1 MAFLVII
8 VLAILLSGIKILNEW
23 ERAPVLT
30 LGRYAGMKG
39 PGIIYV
45 TPFISR
51 IPMRISTRLQT
62 YSFMVEQT
70 LTKDNVPVDVD
81 AVMYSMVADPEKC
94 VLKAEN
100 YIDATRYASQTTLR
114 EVIGQTMFDEL
125 LAEREKVGEIARRII
140 DEKTEAWGVKVTSVE
155 VRDIKIPSALQD
167 AMSRQAQAERERRAR
182 VTLALAEVQAAEKMV
197 DAANLYKGNEKA
209 FQLRW
214 MNMLYELG
222 LQGRGPLII
231 IPANIPSA
239 GVSTIGLLGVEDLT
253 GEKKEK
259 KEKGISEEAKGE
271 GRSGR
276 RRRGGRG
283 TEGKMGD
290 EGSEGKAEP

>member
-1 MAFLVII
+1 MTLVYDLVILFI
-8 VLAILLSGIKILNEW
+8 AIIIAVILLSGIKILNEW

-30 LGRYAGMKG
+30 LGRYVGMKG

-45 TPFISR
+45 VPFISR
-51 IPMRISTRLQT
+51 VPMRISTRIQT
-62 YSFMVEQT
+62 YSFVIEQT

-81 AVMYSMVADPEKC
+81 AVMYFMAVDPEKC

-100 YIDATRYASQTTLR
+100 YIDATKYAAQTTLR

-125 LAEREKVGEIARRII
+125 LTEREKVGEIARGII
-140 DEKTEAWGVKVTSVE
+140 DEKTEVWGVKVTSVE
-155 VRDIKIPSALQD
+155 VRDIKIPQNLQE
-167 AMSRQAQAERERRAR
+167 AISRQAQAERERRAR

-197 DAANLYKGNEKA
+197 QAAELYKNNDRG

-222 LQGRGPLII
+222 LQGRGTLII

-239 GVSTIGLLGVEDLT
+239 GMANLGLINIGDLLKQQE
-253 GEKKEK
+253 EKKGSAEAG
-259 KEKGISEEAKGE
+259 KGQ
-271 GRSGR
+271 
-276 RRRGGRG
+276 
-283 TEGKMGD
+283 
-290 EGSEGKAEP
+290 

>member
-1 MAFLVII
+1 VLAADLLIAFLVLV
-8 VLAILLSGIKILNEW
+8 VLIILLSGIKILSEW

-51 IPMRISTRLQT
+51 VPMRISLRLQT
-62 YSFMVEQT
+62 YSFVIEQT

-81 AVMYSMVADPEKC
+81 AVMYFMVADPEKC

-100 YIDATRYASQTTLR
+100 YAEATKYAAQTTLR
-114 EVIGQTMFDEL
+114 EVIGQTTFDEL
-125 LAEREKVGEIARRII
+125 LTEREKVGEIARNII
-140 DEKTEAWGVKVTSVE
+140 DEKTEGWGVKVTSVE
-155 VRDIKIPSALQD
+155 IRDIKIPSMLQE

-197 DAANLYKGNEKA
+197 EAANLYSGNDRA

-222 LQGRGPLII
+222 LQSEGPLII
-231 IPANIPSA
+231 VPANIPSA
-239 GVSTIGLLGVEDLT
+239 GVSTMGIIGLEDVMS
-253 GEKKEK
+253 GIKGKKRER
-259 KEKGISEEAKGE
+259 SVR
-271 GRSGR
+271 GRSG
-276 RRRGGRG
+276 
-283 TEGKMGD
+283 TEG
-290 EGSEGKAEP
+290 EGAQASQTDQK

>member
-1 MAFLVII
+1 MSFIAEILTAFIVLIVLII
-8 VLAILLSGIKILNEW
+8 VLSGIKILNEW

-30 LGRYAGMKG
+30 LGRYTGMKG

-51 IPMRISTRLQT
+51 IPIRVSTRLQT
-62 YSFMVEQT
+62 YSFVIDQT

-81 AVMYSMVADPEKC
+81 AVMYFMAVDPEKC

-100 YIDATRYASQTTLR
+100 YIEATKYAAQTTLR

-125 LAEREKVGEIARRII
+125 LTEREKVGEIARNII

-155 VRDIKIPSALQD
+155 IRDIKIPQALQE

-197 DAANLYKGNEKA
+197 DAANLYKDNDKA

-222 LQGRGPLII
+222 LQGKGPLII
-231 IPANIPSA
+231 VPANIPSA
-239 GVSTIGLLGVEDLT
+239 GVTTLGLFGINELT
-253 GEKKEK
+253 GTEKKEEK
-259 KEKGISEEAKGE
+259 KEEK
-271 GRSGR
+271 
-276 RRRGGRG
+276 
-283 TEGKMGD
+283 
-290 EGSEGKAEP
+290 